1 MANNTRVFLDIAV
14 SSIAVGQIV
23 IEHFAYTNPLTVE
36 NFRALCTGEKGIGES
51 DIPLHYKGSV
61 EDSIG
66 FLQASMKKLQET
78 EPRYTENLLL
88 LLALSLSALRSQ
100 SRALSLRLK
109 LGSIIHGIDP
119 DHVWFGGY
127 MTQGNGFGGEWIY
140 GDEFPD
146 EECMRKHDRIQF
158 LPHTKEAPDY
168 DEEPPHFA
176 FGQVVNGFD
185 VIKLV
190 ERMVANEFVPF
201 FASVNRCLRSDYF
214 PEYVC
219 VDNGRLVRV
228 HFRLY
233 PVASCATEDGGDG
246 DSIGK
251 AKDCI

>member
-1 MANNTRVFLDIAV
+1 MANNPRVFLDIAV

-61 EDSIG
+61 EDSI
-66 FLQASMKKLQET
+66 
-78 EPRYTENLLL
+78 R
-88 LLALSLSALRSQ
+88 
-100 SRALSLRLK
+100 
-109 LGSIIHGIDP
+109 SIIHGIDP

-176 FGQVVNGFD
+176 FGQVVSGFD
-185 VIKLV
+185 VIRLV
-190 ERMVANEFVPF
+190 ERMVGNEFVPF
-201 FASVNRCLRSDYF
+201 FASVNRCLRSDSF

-219 VDNGRLVRV
+219 VDN
-228 HFRLY
+228 
-233 PVASCATEDGGDG
+233 VASCATEDGGDG